1 MLTRMGSD
9 DEQSFQTPAEK
20 ESARR
25 MAEAMVH
32 FREVLAQPTI
42 DIGSQTHTHT
52 TPRALALMWVC
63 RLTCAAAADK
73 LKHLSHSGVP
83 GKIRPAI
90 WPLLLVQPFYA
101 SACRVCVVSLRVRHV

>member
-1 MLTRMGSD
+1 MMVGLLTFASLTSLKHSLSSDWTMLTRMGSD

-42 DIGSQTHTHT
+42 DIGSHTHL
-52 TPRALALMWVC
+52 PV
-63 RLTCAAAADK
+63 
-73 LKHLSHSGVP
+73 LSLSCGFV
-83 GKIRPAI
+83 GLPAPPPQI
-90 WPLLLVQPFYA
+90 SSST
-101 SACRVCVVSLRVRHV
+101 SATRECQAR

>member
-1 MLTRMGSD
+1 MGSD

-42 DIGSQTHTHT
+42 DIGSHTSPCSRSHV
-52 TPRALALMWVC
+52 A
-63 RLTCAAAADK
+63 TC
-73 LKHLSHSGVP
+73 
-83 GKIRPAI
+83 
-90 WPLLLVQPFYA
+90 VQFMG
-101 SACRVCVVSLRVRHV
+101 L